1 MLRISELGARHKVR
15 YVSKNP
21 SQPGRVSITYHLNV
35 AQDGAGPRYISFGGE
50 VTTWMAVGFAPAA
63 FHFSALFG
71 TPLAPNWLVR
81 ADINGGRLHSGVA
94 EKPNE
99 IGCFGISRYWIC
111 PEVYFKT
118 AALNHSATPPI
129 Q

>member
-63 FHFSALFG
+63 FHFAALFG
-71 TPLAPNWLVR
+71 TPWHPTGWY
-81 ADINGGRLHSGVA
+81 GRILMGDD
-94 EKPNE
+94 
-99 IGCFGISRYWIC
+99 C
-111 PEVYFKT
+111 T
-118 AALNHSATPPI
+118 AVWRKNPMKWDVSA
-129 Q
+129 